1 MFKFKIGG
9 ASEAL
14 QLLKKNWP
22 TKTVSVI
29 QESADWEEVNDTHIV
44 VNMSDVATPHMSP
57 MAPTPA
63 HLQRILAHTA
73 DLTDDDRLLVN
84 CWAGQSRSTAACIG
98 ILIQHG
104 CDARTAFDLVLEERD
119 IALPNALL
127 IKHIDDH
134 FKLGGE
140 LIEIVTAHRKSELSK
155 PYIANQMTPAE
166 AIADMKRL
174 MGLLDD
180 DQ

>member
-14 QLLKKNWP
+14 QLLKLNWP

-73 DLTDDDRLLVN
+73 DLTDADRLLVN

-98 ILIQHG
+98 VLIQHG
-104 CDARTAFDLVLEERD
+104 CDPLTAFSLVLEERD
-119 IALPNALL
+119 IARPNVLL

-140 LIEIVTAHRKSELSK
+140 LIKIVATHQKLDDARPRLMD
-155 PYIANQMTPAE
+155 ATDT
-166 AIADMKRL
+166 IADLRRL
-174 MGLLDD
+174 IGRSDD
-180 DQ
+180 